1 MSKLQAALQGIQAP
15 KISMR
20 ELQQKQYT
28 GAQQQVSAPRETN
41 YSGQLMD
48 VVGGATEVYKGYQ
61 AHREAQGLE
70 RKNEI
75 MQKNL
80 KPEEMRKLREDGT
93 MLYQDDIYAMRALDK
108 ALGRQEAY
116 AAEGVIQQRI
126 SEGYYKDRTE
136 MEADRAALLK
146 DRMDTMGES
155 YGVKPGNKQ
164 WFDEGFAS
172 DMSDR
177 SFAIYGAMDKK
188 VDEYNRNSAT
198 LAVDNEMT
206 ELVKSGNGKHVVQV
220 LNQRMAEGV
229 IRTEKDLQAHL
240 TKAAKELA
248 QQPASIDQL
257 REMSNQEFELFGQ
270 KTTLRQQLGEETMR
284 SLENTAANATLNN
297 NWKAQQYVMGKMS
310 LLTSPD
316 FSNPEAVMQGL
327 DTIKELEDYANLT
340 QGDAATAL
348 RVQIEQAKAT
358 FDKLHREWNV
368 KQTAAITESQQQKV
382 RLAVIDEAVN
392 GRETGDLTRSL
403 KLTAFNE
410 TANTGKFE
418 KNDWNAYY
426 DMKTEQIDAG
436 PGTPEQ
442 KALKK
447 LQLGVLLK
455 DNEDSGFGAHYAEHF
470 QRVGSELAQ
479 YGAALDANVELPP
492 TPQLDKMMEFY
503 KASPELFSQTFG
515 PDFPMAS
522 AIAVSATMG
531 VHPSI
536 MIQGQKR
543 LDEVRKS
550 SPEQA
555 RQLSLEFSNK
565 ESIEGIYQNMSTDQR
580 NAVQALYLGL
590 EGFTNEQKMMTIDE
604 HLNSQYSRIEGAT
617 GVIPR
622 AFLMANPQDPKSV
635 SVGEQ
640 RLNDRIKQRFPVGAV
655 SIKVQGDRIKVY
667 GSIGGEPLTYTK
679 EMLMSDN

>member
-1 MSKLQAALQGIQAP
+1 MSKLQAALQGVQAP
-15 KISMR
+15 NISMR
-20 ELQQKQYT
+20 ELQQKQYS
-28 GAQQQVSAPRETN
+28 GAQQQVTAPRETN
-41 YSGQLMD
+41 YSGQLME
-48 VVGGATEVYKGYQ
+48 VIGGATEAYKGYQ
-61 AHREAQGLE
+61 AQREAQGLQ

-75 MQKNL
+75 MQQNL
-80 KPEEMRKLREDGT
+80 KPEEMRKLREEGIL
-93 MLYQDDIYAMRALDK
+93 LYQDDVYAMRALDK
-108 ALGRQEAY
+108 TLGRQEAY

-126 SEGYYKDRTE
+126 QEGYYKNREE
-136 MEADRAALLK
+136 MEAERATILE
-146 DRMDTMGES
+146 DRMNSMGEAF
-155 YGVKPGNKQ
+155 GIDPRNKQ

-172 DMSDR
+172 DIADR

-188 VDEYNRNSAT
+188 ADEYNRNAAT
-198 LAVDNEMT
+198 LAVDNEVS
-206 ELVKSGNGKHVVQV
+206 ELVKSGNGQHVVQI
-220 LNQRMAEGV
+220 LNQRLTEGV

-240 TKAAKELA
+240 TKAAKEIA
-248 QQPASIDQL
+248 QQPASIDAL
-257 REMSNQEFELFGQ
+257 REMSNQEFTMFGE
-270 KTTLRQQLGEETMR
+270 KTTLRAQLGEETMR
-284 SLENTAANATLNN
+284 SLENTAANATLAN
-297 NWKAQQYVMGKMS
+297 NWESQKYVMGKLS

-327 DTIKELEDYANLT
+327 DAIKELEDYANLT

-348 RVQIEQAKAT
+348 RVQIEQAKAR
-358 FDKLHREWNV
+358 FNELHKNYNTA
-368 KQTAAITESQQQKV
+368 QTKAITASQQQKV
-382 RLAVIDEAVN
+382 RLSILDEAVM

-403 KLTAFNE
+403 SLTSFTSNE
-410 TANTGKFE
+410 TTGEFTS
-418 KNDWNAYY
+418 NDWNAYY

-436 PGTPEQ
+436 PGTDEQ

-455 DNEDSGFGAHYAEHF
+455 DNDKSGFGAHYAEHF

-479 YGAALDANVELPP
+479 YGAALDANAELPP

-543 LDEVRKS
+543 LEEVRKS

-555 RQLSLEFSNK
+555 RQLSLEFANK

-580 NAVQALYLGL
+580 NTVQALYLGL
-590 EGFTNEQKMMTIDE
+590 EGYTNAQKMQVIDE
-604 HLNSQYSRIEGAT
+604 HLNSQYSRIEGAI
-617 GVIPR
+617 GVIPKS
-622 AFLMANPQDPKSV
+622 FLMSNPQDPKSV

-640 RLNDRIKQRFPVGAV
+640 RLNDRIKARFPVGAV
-655 SIKVQGDRIKVY
+655 TIKVQGDRIKVY
-667 GSIGGEPLTYTK
+667 GSIGAEPLTYTK
-679 EMLMSDN
+679 EMLMAD